1 MKHSAHVEQAL
12 AEYDAGERLG
22 SLDAMLA
29 AEKRLA
35 AAGHMRQAAAE
46 AEVEDGNMPARA
58 APPKGRTTR
67 QGAKGATA

>member
-35 AAGHMRQAAAE
+35 AAGHIRKAAAE
-46 AEVEDGNMPARA
+46 VEAEESAEPART
-58 APPKGRTTR
+58 APPRGRTTR